1 MCLPVY
7 LPLLVLNRIRFKTK
21 QEERKMEGDL
31 RKSQRACQQLDMQK
45 VRPVGFSGGLEGRLR
60 DTGYKQSSGSVF
72 ESSL

>member
-1 MCLPVY
+1 
-7 LPLLVLNRIRFKTK
+7 
-21 QEERKMEGDL
+21 MEGDL

-72 ESSL
+72 ESSLKLWGN

>member
-1 MCLPVY
+1 MCLPAY

-45 VRPVGFSGGLEGRLR
+45 VRPVGFSGGWKENLKIQATNKVVVQFL
-60 DTGYKQSSGSVF
+60 KV
-72 ESSL
+72 L